1 MQETKKL
8 EKSIELKNGLI
19 LELWVK
25 SKPMAGD
32 RWKIGIIAQIDVPVK
47 QVLEPN
53 GNASV
58 NIDEIKELLGE
69 SVRFEKKIE
78 RFFVDEKE
86 KDKIIL
92 EMINSLA
99 ETLFPYLSHPQFC
112 KRFIIREFAK
122 AKQKT
127 VLSKQLLDHEKVIK
141 DITKF

>member
-1 MQETKKL
+1 MQETEKL

-32 RWKIGIIAQIDVPVK
+32 RWKIGIIAQSDVPVE

-53 GNASV
+53 SNASV
-58 NIDEIKELLGE
+58 NIDELKGLLGE

-78 RFFVDEKE
+78 RFFVDEKA
-86 KDKIIL
+86 KDKIIQ
-92 EMINSLA
+92 EMINSLV

-122 AKQKT
+122 AKQEK
-127 VLSKQLLDHEKVIK
+127 VLSKQLLDHEKVIT
-141 DITKF
+141 DSKF